1 MESYEVCHR
10 VGSAYPPPSMAK
22 KKVPNDEQYSEMYA
36 KFIFFFSFDEVYN
49 FEKKKVVSE
58 DFKRKKCIKQ
68 IENSFSNIFS
78 DFFSNLLKRMDIRV

>member
-1 MESYEVCHR
+1 MQTLQ
-10 VGSAYPPPSMAK
+10 PPLPLQKWPIVLSRK
-22 KKVPNDEQYSEMYA
+22 DEQYSEMYA
-36 KFIFFFSFDEVYN
+36 KFILIFSFDEVYN